1 MSCQKV
7 TSFACGMHDSAG
19 RTFGTAHETT
29 MCSTITLLPDGSFRQ
44 SGDLMSTTG
53 NYRLVKRNVELRF
66 AADGDAPAYTN
77 NLILNT
83 AGTQLGNMT
92 LVVASSTNTTT
103 P

>member
-1 MSCQKV
+1 M

-44 SGDLMSTTG
+44 SGDLMSTNG
-53 NYRLVKRNVELRF
+53 SYRLGTRNVELRF
-66 AADGDAPAYTN
+66 AADGDAPAYTTT
-77 NLILNT
+77 LMLNI

-92 LVVASSTNTTT
+92 LVVASSATTTT